1 MPFTINGDWI
11 PSVPTDKKPSKPV
24 KVRQAKRG
32 KNVITTVLNLN
43 LSDQELNSLA
53 SQLKKKLACGGAVK
67 DGAIEIQGD
76 KVELIKKALIELGI
90 KAT

>member
-11 PSVPTDKKPSKPV
+11 PNSPVGQKPSKPV

-32 KNVITTVLNLN
+32 KNIITTVLNLN
-43 LSDQELNSLA
+43 MREQELYSIA

-67 DGAIEIQGD
+67 EGTIEIQGD
-76 KVELIKKALIELGI
+76 KVELVKKALTELGI
-90 KAT
+90 KST